1 MSKPIVIVGA
11 GGLGKEIACLINDLP
26 DFELVGFYD
35 DGLPTGQTILGK
47 FPVLGTT
54 QDLIESKEAT
64 ALTVA
69 FGNPSTRKKVWEK
82 LQENTQLTFPVLIHP
97 QALVMNK
104 ERVALGQGTVI
115 FPFSI
120 LTTDIEMGDNC
131 LVHTRA
137 SVHHDVKVGS
147 HSVIMPGARLVMSE
161 QFGEATFVESN
172 YFKPHSF

>member
-26 DFELVGFYD
+26 DYELVGFYD
-35 DGLPTGQTILGK
+35 DGLPVGQTILGK
-47 FPVLGTT
+47 HPVLGST
-54 QDLIESKEAT
+54 QDLIDTQEELA
-64 ALTVA
+64 AAIA

-82 LQENTQLTFPVLIHP
+82 LQVNSNLSFPILIHP
-97 QALVMNK
+97 QALLMNK
-104 ERVALGQGTVI
+104 ERISLGQGTVI

-120 LTTDIEMGDNC
+120 LTTDIELGENC

-137 SVHHDVKVGS
+137 SVHHDVNVGS

-161 QFGEATFVESN
+161 QFDEATFVESN

>member
-1 MSKPIVIVGA
+1 MKKPIVIVGA

-26 DFELVGFYD
+26 DYELIGFYD
-35 DGLPTGQTILGK
+35 DGLPVGQITLGK
-47 FPVLGTT
+47 YIVLGTI
-54 QDLIESKEAT
+54 QDLIQRKEEMAV
-64 ALTVA
+64 TVA

-120 LTTDIEMGDNC
+120 LTTDIVLDDNC

-161 QFGEATFVESN
+161 QFDEATFVESN

>member
-1 MSKPIVIVGA
+1 MKKPIVIVGA
-11 GGLGKEIACLINDLP
+11 GGLGKEIACVVNDLP
-26 DFELVGFYD
+26 DYELIGFYD
-35 DGLPTGQTILGK
+35 DGLPAGQLILGK
-47 FPVLGTT
+47 YKVLGNT
-54 QDLIESKEAT
+54 QDLVNETENT
-64 ALTVA
+64 AVAVA

-104 ERVALGQGTVI
+104 ERIALGKGTVV

-120 LTTDIEMGDNC
+120 LTTDIELGDNC

-137 SVHHDVKVGS
+137 SVHHDVTVGS

-161 QFGEATFVESN
+161 QFDEATFVESN

>member
-11 GGLGKEIACLINDLP
+11 GGLGKEIACLIKDLSE
-26 DFELVGFYD
+26 FELVGFYD

-47 FPVLGTT
+47 FPVLGST
-54 QDLIESKEAT
+54 QDLIDTKEE
-64 ALTVA
+64 LTVTIA

-82 LQENTQLTFPVLIHP
+82 LQVNSNLSFPVLIHP
-97 QALVMNK
+97 QALLMNK
-104 ERVALGQGTVI
+104 ERIALGQGTVV

-120 LTTDIEMGDNC
+120 LTTDIKLGDNC

-137 SVHHDVKVGS
+137 SVHHDVNVGS

-161 QFGEATFVESN
+161 QFDEATFVESN

>member
-11 GGLGKEIACLINDLP
+11 GGLGKEIACLIKDLP
-26 DFELVGFYD
+26 EFELVGFYD

-47 FPVLGTT
+47 FPVLGSTH
-54 QDLIESKEAT
+54 DLIDIQEEFAV
-64 ALTVA
+64 AIA

-82 LQENTQLTFPVLIHP
+82 LQVNSNLSFPILIHP
-97 QALVMNK
+97 QALLMNK
-104 ERVALGQGTVI
+104 ERISLGQGTVI

-120 LTTDIEMGDNC
+120 LTTDIELGDNC

-137 SVHHDVKVGS
+137 SVHHDVNVGS

-161 QFGEATFVESN
+161 QFDEATFVESN

>member
-35 DGLPTGQTILGK
+35 DGLTVGQTILGK
-47 FPVLGTT
+47 YPVLGST
-54 QDLIESKEAT
+54 QNLIDHQDELAVV
-64 ALTVA
+64 LA

-82 LQENTQLTFPVLIHP
+82 LQVNSNLSFPVLIHP
-97 QALVMNK
+97 LALVMNK
-104 ERVALGQGTVI
+104 ERISLGLGTVI

-120 LTTDIEMGDNC
+120 LTTDIELGVNC
-131 LVHTRA
+131 LVHTCA
-137 SVHHDVKVGS
+137 SVHHDVRVGS

-161 QFGEATFVESN
+161 QFDEAMFVESN

>member
-11 GGLGKEIACLINDLP
+11 GGLGKEIACLIKDLSE
-26 DFELVGFYD
+26 FELVGFYD
-35 DGLPTGQTILGK
+35 DGLPVGQTILGK
-47 FPVLGTT
+47 YPVLGST
-54 QDLIESKEAT
+54 QNLIDIQEEFAV
-64 ALTVA
+64 TVA

-82 LQENTQLTFPVLIHP
+82 LQVNPNLSFPILIHP
-97 QALVMNK
+97 QALLMNK
-104 ERVALGQGTVI
+104 ERIALGKGTVI

-120 LTTDIEMGDNC
+120 LTTDIELGDNC

-137 SVHHDVKVGS
+137 SVHHDVNVGS

-161 QFGEATFVESN
+161 QFDEATFVESN

>member
-11 GGLGKEIACLINDLP
+11 GGLGKEIACLIRDLP
-26 DFELVGFYD
+26 DYELIGFYD
-35 DGLPTGQTILGK
+35 DGLPIGHTILGK
-47 FPVLGTT
+47 HPVLGST
-54 QDLIESKEAT
+54 QGLIDTKEELAI
-64 ALTVA
+64 AIA

-82 LQENTQLTFPVLIHP
+82 LQVNPNLSFPILIHP
-97 QALVMNK
+97 QALLMNK
-104 ERVALGQGTVI
+104 ERIALGQGTVI

-120 LTTDIEMGDNC
+120 LTTDIEMGVNC

-137 SVHHDVKVGS
+137 SVHHDVNVGS

-161 QFGEATFVESN
+161 QFDEATFVESN

>member
-11 GGLGKEIACLINDLP
+11 GGLGKEIACLIKDLP
-26 DFELVGFYD
+26 EFELVGFYD

-47 FPVLGTT
+47 FPVLGST
-54 QDLIESKEAT
+54 QDLIDIQEELGVAI
-64 ALTVA
+64 A

-82 LQENTQLTFPVLIHP
+82 LQVNVNLNFPMLIHP
-97 QALVMNK
+97 QALLMNK
-104 ERVALGQGTVI
+104 ERISLGQGTVI

-120 LTTDIEMGDNC
+120 LTTDIELGDNC

-137 SVHHDVKVGS
+137 SVHHDVNVGS

-161 QFGEATFVESN
+161 QFDEATFVESN